1 MKKTR
6 RLVAAILL
14 TVLLSGCFGGDVSE
28 VKRTVGHSELYG
40 AGEIR
45 VAMEKVISLFDRNFD
60 GCTLIEIVYDEDF
73 SSRQSADWAE
83 QYGAEEAIV
92 FYSSF
97 RTGSQTQSLEPN
109 RTYENYQW
117 ILTRSKG
124 FGWVLRTWGYG

>member
-1 MKKTR
+1 VKKTV
-6 RLVAAILL
+6 RLISALLCVLLL
-14 TVLLSGCFGGDVSE
+14 TGCRGGDVSQ
-28 VKRTVGHSELYG
+28 VKRTVGDSALYG

-60 GCTLIEIVYDEDF
+60 GCTLIEIVYDESF
-73 SSRQSADWAE
+73 SSQRSGDWAE

-92 FYSSF
+92 LYSSF

-124 FGWVLRTWGYG
+124 SGWVLRTWGYG